1 MNARGFYAIMLYG
14 YLSLSPLRKGQTK
27 KEANMK
33 LVTHYDY
40 DLLHT
45 FFQFSLMR
53 NKKGKNRKT
62 TFWACSTIGLVGSIL
77 FFFMGNSRV
86 LFAILAVAILMID
99 LFVGYQLLTITK
111 RAQKRQPGMF
121 EAVNEYEFEAKQVIV
136 RSLVDGA
143 EEIRVKYD
151 ELLRAVETPTA
162 FYLYISPGS
171 AFIVNKREMTE
182 SEGEQLSNLLNKKM
196 QYRFSFR
203 KN

>member
-1 MNARGFYAIMLYG
+1 
-14 YLSLSPLRKGQTK
+14 
-27 KEANMK
+27 MK

-40 DLLHT
+40 ELLKT
-45 FFQFSLMR
+45 FFQFSIMR

-62 TFWACSTIGLVGSIL
+62 TFWVFSMVGFAGSLL
-77 FFFMGNSRV
+77 FMLTGANRV
-86 LFAILAVAILMID
+86 LFAILATIILMID
-99 LFVGYQLLTITK
+99 IFVGYQLATITK

-143 EEIRVKYD
+143 EEMRVKYD

-182 SEGEQLSNLLNKKM
+182 SEGEALATLLNKKM
-196 QYRFSFR
+196 QYRFTYR